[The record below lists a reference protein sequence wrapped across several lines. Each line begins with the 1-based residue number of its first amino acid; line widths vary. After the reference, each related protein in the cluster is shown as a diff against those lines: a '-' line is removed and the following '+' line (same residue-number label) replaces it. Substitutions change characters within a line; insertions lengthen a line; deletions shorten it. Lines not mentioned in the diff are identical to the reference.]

1 MVQAVVIDGANITIA
16 KDQDEYLTLRGRS
29 EMVPLGPDSPMMVRA
44 ISVAYQL
51 ELAEIDMLLKG
62 GVLIYRQLQF
72 SGGFSPMSLHVEPA
86 ADPIDMRNNAL
97 KDII

>member
-1 MVQAVVIDGANITIA
+1 MVQAVVIPGANITIA

-29 EMVPLGPDSPMMVRA
+29 EMVPLGPNSPIMVRA

-62 GVLIYRQLQF
+62 GTLIYQQLVF
-72 SGGFSPMSLHVEPA
+72 DGKYAPMRLHVEPA
-86 ADPIDMRNNAL
+86 SDPVDMVNNAL
-97 KDII
+97 KDIK

>member
-1 MVQAVVIDGANITIA
+1 MVQAVVINGANTTIA
-16 KDQDEYLTLRGRS
+16 KNQDEYLTLRGRS
-29 EMVPLGPDSPMMVRA
+29 EMVPLGPDSPVMVRA

-62 GVLIYRQLQF
+62 GTLIYRQLIG
-72 SGGFSPMSLHVEPA
+72 SGNFAPMSLHVEPA